1 MTPSFPTRRSSCL
14 LVNGRDLV
22 EEGRGLGHCVG
33 GGFYAQRCRA
43 GESFILAL
51 RDPTGRRLSTAEVS
65 IDAARNCLMTRQH
78 RGRRNEYP
86 PTAAKA
92 AFEWLE
98 REIKAGTEI
107 GRAHV

>member
-1 MTPSFPTRRSSCL
+1 MAPNVVQIL
-14 LVNGRDLV
+14 NLVTERDLV

-86 PTAAKA
+86 PRSEEHTSELQSLMRISYAVLCLTK
-92 AFEWLE
+92 
-98 REIKAGTEI
+98 KN
-107 GRAHV
+107 